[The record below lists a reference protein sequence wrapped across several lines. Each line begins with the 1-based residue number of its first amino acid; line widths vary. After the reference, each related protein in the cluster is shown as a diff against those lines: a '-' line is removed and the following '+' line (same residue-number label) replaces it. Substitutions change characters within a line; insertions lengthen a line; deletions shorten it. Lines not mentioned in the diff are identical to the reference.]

1 MYQEIGSAQLD
12 MEIGTIRK
20 WRVHMKIGRWNQ
32 WALEFADR
40 QVGLLRSSDPQEEL
54 SLHAGIVGGRHQGIV
69 ALGQLGLQGD
79 GPVVGVGHPPDQKA
93 RHRELHGPADP
104 LVQLEEGEP
113 DGEEGVVA
121 KLVTQL
127 PPSLLHQ
134 GNAHLELQTCCL
146 RFELAEY
153 G

>member
-1 MYQEIGSAQLD
+1 
-12 MEIGTIRK
+12 MEICS
-20 WRVHMKIGRWNQ
+20 WHQ
-32 WALEFADR
+32 QALEFADR
-40 QVGLLRSSDPQEEL
+40 QVGLLRSSNPQEEV
-54 SLHAGIVGGRHQGIV
+54 SLHAGIVGRCHQGVV

-79 GPVVGVGHPPDQKA
+79 CPVVGVGHPSHQST

-104 LVQLEEGEP
+104 LVQLEEGES

-134 GNAHLELQTCCL
+134 GNAHLELET
-146 RFELAEY
+146 
-153 G
+153 